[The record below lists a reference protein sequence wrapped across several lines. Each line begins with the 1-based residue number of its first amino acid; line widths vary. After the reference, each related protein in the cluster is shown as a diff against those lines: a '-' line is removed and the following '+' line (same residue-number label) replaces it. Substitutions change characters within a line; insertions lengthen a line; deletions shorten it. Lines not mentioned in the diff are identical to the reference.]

1 MIFVPIILVMDNDI
15 ELNIVHTP
23 VMLKEVLS
31 YIPENAKIAIDA
43 TLGEGGHTKAMLD
56 LNLEVHSFERDS
68 AILDI
73 AKRRLKDYPKLQY
86 DNNT

>member
-31 YIPENAKIAIDA
+31 YIP
-43 TLGEGGHTKAMLD
+43 
-56 LNLEVHSFERDS
+56 
-68 AILDI
+68 
-73 AKRRLKDYPKLQY
+73 
-86 DNNT
+86 